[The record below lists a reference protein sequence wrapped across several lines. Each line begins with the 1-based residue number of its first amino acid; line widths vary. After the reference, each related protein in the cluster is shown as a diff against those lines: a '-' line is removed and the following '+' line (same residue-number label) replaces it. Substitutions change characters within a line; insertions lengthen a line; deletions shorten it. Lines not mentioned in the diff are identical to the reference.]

1 MKRILS
7 AFLVLVLLSSCIFS
21 ASAEGSADFCVM
33 DSVSMTESE
42 FRSYRPE
49 FSFYSDSFDSTLL
62 HKNGYYYS
70 YLEQRY
76 AYNGLAKTAYDSIM
90 NNLDNEPLS
99 GQWIISFESN
109 LFKGMTVSE
118 FEEIWKSV
126 VSGELLGGVWCFRYD
141 NPSKS
146 DRFTDSVEVRCKPWM
161 YENETVAKIDFFVV
175 LEVHPQ
181 FSESLLIERDDIIDE
196 IAAEANKKPTQ
207 YLALKYIHDRLDK
220 MSEYDYDCVN
230 EEDDL
235 ISKYTK
241 EYGDGDIVKGYE
253 YFKTHDYLS
262 KIIFFLSHSAFGI
275 LSGFHNNN
283 DDEVERKGVC
293 ESYAKAFMEI
303 CKKLD
308 DAPYVGLMTSKTHM
322 WNIVLL
328 DGKWYCVDAT
338 WDDKGGEDVDDKYF
352 LCGDPDKI
360 DGPSTDHVPDGE
372 YTIAPEYASQK
383 YVFAPIDGDI
393 TFDGEI
399 NLLDLIRFKR
409 ISAKAYNKEFY
420 DNADLNGDKV
430 VNAVDLSG
438 LKQIITK

>member
-70 YLEQRY
+70 YLDQKY

-99 GQWIISFESN
+99 GQWIISFESDMFN
-109 LFKGMTVSE
+109 GMTVSE
-118 FEEIWKSV
+118 FKEIRQAVYDEIKCAA
-126 VSGELLGGVWCFRYD
+126 WCFRYD

-146 DRFTDSVEVRCKPWM
+146 DRFTNSVEVGIGYSYINNTIKAVRF
-161 YENETVAKIDFFVV
+161 TVT

-253 YFKTHDYLS
+253 YFETHDYLS
-262 KIIFFLSHSAFGI
+262 EIIFFLSHSAFGI

-338 WDDKGGEDVDDKYF
+338 WDDNGGEDVDDKYF

-360 DGPSTDHVPDGE
+360 DGTLTDHVPDGE
-372 YTIAPEYASQK
+372 FTIAPEYASQK

>member
-1 MKRILS
+1 
-7 AFLVLVLLSSCIFS
+7 
-21 ASAEGSADFCVM
+21 
-33 DSVSMTESE
+33 MTESE

-90 NNLDNEPLS
+90 NDLNNEPLS

-109 LFKGMTVSE
+109 LFNGMTVSE
-118 FEEIWKSV
+118 LEEIEQAVYDEIKCAA
-126 VSGELLGGVWCFRYD
+126 WCFRYD

-146 DRFTDSVEVRCKPWM
+146 DRFTNSVKVGYEPWTYKGETEVI
-161 YENETVAKIDFFVV
+161 KIVFYVI

-220 MSEYDYDCVN
+220 MSEYDYDCV
-230 EEDDL
+230 EEEKN
-235 ISKYTK
+235 IKNKY
-241 EYGDGDIVKGYE
+241 GND

-262 KIIFFLSHSAFGI
+262 EIIFFLSHSAFGI

-308 DAPYVGLMTSKTHM
+308 DAPYVGLMTSETHM

-338 WDDKGGEDVDDKYF
+338 WDDNGGEDVDDKYF

-372 YTIAPEYASQK
+372 FTIAPEYASQK